1 MSKNSQCLGKQV
13 GITQRKMR
21 SKVRGQVNLLKFFI
35 LSFPNLEFII
45 AYLKDDEIYKFFYH

>member
-1 MSKNSQCLGKQV
+1 
-13 GITQRKMR
+13 MR

-45 AYLKDDEIYKFFYH
+45 AYLKDGEIYKFFYH